1 MYLFYTQ
8 NQTKAI
14 IIWSVLDHECID
26 CWNCMTLFTVAERA
40 WTRCSL
46 DMFYIPLTYK
56 WNKQII
62 HWNLKYHTR
71 IHKLIGFANLIHF
84 CTYYNL
90 WLSDI
95 GFFPKK
101 LSFVMELFVM
111 YSRLAVLISLLQ
123 FGQCAIHFSAHS
135 AKSLAEDFVSSTVSK
150 TRTCKQYFNTFQE
163 L

>member
-1 MYLFYTQ
+1 MYLFHTQ
-8 NQTKAI
+8 SQTKAI

-71 IHKLIGFANLIHF
+71 IHKLIGFANLMHF

-123 FGQCAIHFSAHS
+123 GLSAAYFSGRL
-135 AKSLAEDFVSSTVSK
+135 AKVLKEDSVSSTVSK
-150 TRTCKQYFNTFQE
+150 STPCKQHFHTFQVP
-163 L
+163 